1 VKDLHTKQK
10 IILELLKTNSSNPL
24 TVKNLREET
33 GITSPGVLY
42 HHLDQLE
49 KKGFLKRNPNNSR
62 DYIVLDS
69 PENSIVYIGMFGL
82 AQCGPNGN
90 ILNGNP
96 IDYIPI
102 ASSLLRFQANE
113 AFIVKAKGDSM
124 EPKIYEGDIIIAK
137 KQNIAEHGDIVICS
151 LDEKV
156 LIKKYVKHNNDI
168 SLISLNQEKYHP
180 LAVTETNKLFISGV
194 VKNILQYH

>member
-1 VKDLHTKQK
+1 MKDLHTKQK
-10 IILELLKTNSSNPL
+10 IILQLLKTNSSNPL
-24 TVKNLREET
+24 TIKDLREET

-69 PENSIVYIGMFGL
+69 PENSIVYVGMFGL
-82 AQCGPNGN
+82 AQCGPKGD

-102 ASSLLRFQANE
+102 ASSLLRFPANE
-113 AFIVKAKGDSM
+113 AFIVKAEGDSM
-124 EPKIYEGDIIIAK
+124 EPKIYEGDIVIAK
-137 KQNIAEHGDIVICS
+137 KQNIAEHGDIVVCS
-151 LDEKV
+151 LDENV
-156 LIKKYVKHNNDI
+156 LIKKYVKQNNAI
-168 SLISLNQEKYHP
+168 SLISINQEKYHP
-180 LAVTETNKLFISGV
+180 LGISETNQLFISGI